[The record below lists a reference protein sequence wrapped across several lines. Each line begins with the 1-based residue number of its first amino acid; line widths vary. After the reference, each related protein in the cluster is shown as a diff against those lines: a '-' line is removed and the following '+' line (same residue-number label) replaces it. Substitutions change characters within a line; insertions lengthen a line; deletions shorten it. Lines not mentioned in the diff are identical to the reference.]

1 MDSEDGV
8 TPEHLQLPQTL
19 DQLAPLRVLHLVRAG
34 MALRQ
39 ILMTAVIPSSAEVR
53 RPLQVP
59 GSSPV
64 TLPNTRAL
72 VLDQESRDR
81 MQATSSRVNG
91 KYGRTVSH
99 DNMGHLLVH
108 ASLTVSDTQ
117 NLITILYSLLT
128 VCNEFSLLSFGLI
141 KVLCFVCL

>member
-1 MDSEDGV
+1 
-8 TPEHLQLPQTL
+8 
-19 DQLAPLRVLHLVRAG
+19 

-72 VLDQESRDR
+72 VFDQESWDR

-91 KYGRTVSH
+91 KYGRRVSH

-108 ASLTVSDTQ
+108 ASLRVTLKT
-117 NLITILYSLLT
+117 
-128 VCNEFSLLSFGLI
+128 
-141 KVLCFVCL
+141 